1 MLLRVRDEFR
11 MFKLALQSLYDS
23 SIAYG
28 LKKALIGEQEK
39 EVMKNKQLQLE
50 KDNRELTYQI
60 EELEQTICQREER
73 IADEMLIFNEDLD
86 KDKKVLRIRVFKLQE
101 ALSTLLERTIPV

>member
-1 MLLRVRDEFR
+1 

-50 KDNRELTYQI
+50 KDNRELGY
-60 EELEQTICQREER
+60 
-73 IADEMLIFNEDLD
+73 
-86 KDKKVLRIRVFKLQE
+86 
-101 ALSTLLERTIPV
+101 

>member
-1 MLLRVRDEFR
+1 LLLRVRDEFR

-39 EVMKNKQLQLE
+39 EVMKNK
-50 KDNRELTYQI
+50 
-60 EELEQTICQREER
+60 
-73 IADEMLIFNEDLD
+73 
-86 KDKKVLRIRVFKLQE
+86 
-101 ALSTLLERTIPV
+101 

>member
-1 MLLRVRDEFR
+1 